1 MDNERDHLA
10 SYESMSPDEL
20 RKRADEGDEGA
31 REFSKKR
38 EREDGRGSD

>member
-1 MDNERDHLA
+1 MENERDHA
-10 SYESMSPDEL
+10 DYESMSPDEL
-20 RKRADEGDEGA
+20 RKRADDGDERA